1 MGHSKRATT
10 RDIARTA
17 IRAELAQVAIDLF
30 RREGFEQVTI
40 NDVAAAA
47 RVSRSTFLRYF
58 GSKEEAVLG
67 ALDAQGV
74 QAADTLRARPA
85 DEDDWTALRRSLD
98 PFIDRCRQDPSGAL
112 ALARLVQESPT
123 LRGRQLEKQAS
134 WVPALAQALA
144 DRSGHARPVT
154 LAPQVRAA
162 AALDCL
168 SIAVS
173 HWTASDGEL
182 DLAEL
187 LDQAFAAL
195 TTR

>member
-1 MGHSKRATT
+1 VGHSKRATT
-10 RDIARTA
+10 RAIARTA
-17 IRAELAQVAIDLF
+17 VRTELARVAIDLF
-30 RREGFEQVTI
+30 RRQGFDQVTI

-47 RVSRSTFLRYF
+47 GVSRSTFLRYF

-67 ALDAQGV
+67 ALDDQGV
-74 QAADTLRARPA
+74 QAAAALRARPA

-98 PFIDRCRQDPSGAL
+98 PFVDRCRQDPSGAL
-112 ALARLVQESPT
+112 ALARLVQESPA
-123 LRGRQLEKQAS
+123 LRGRQLEKQAN

-144 DRSGHARPVT
+144 DRKGHARRTP
-154 LAPQVRAA
+154 LAPQVRAT

-168 SIAVS
+168 TIAVS
-173 HWTASDGEL
+173 HWTASDGGL